1 MKKFTR
7 IFFAV
12 AALFA
17 FACTTDTTEDLGVQL
32 GNGAGQTT
40 LTLSLEESR
49 TQLGTAVAGLYPVTW
64 SEGDAISVNGVTS
77 SKIEISENKS
87 VATFTFNEVLAYP
100 YTIAYPA
107 AAEGKVLFADQQ
119 AHTEGTFAEGAA
131 AMYGYKAAEG
141 GLALNHLTGVLKIG
155 VTGDKTLTY
164 AQISNADRAP
174 IAGEFALNFETGEV
188 TPTAASK
195 ELISYSFG
203 DGLALTGDAQY
214 IHATVPAG
222 EYDELYVTLYDTEGG
237 VMYATVKADDTKPLV
252 AGKVREFSNTITYAP
267 NASVFVIKDVATLKE
282 FAAQAPTLDKDALFI
297 ADVDM
302 TGEAWTPIEG
312 YTKTVIGNG
321 YAIKGMTAPLFGKT
335 FCSIK
340 GLHLV
345 DVNIEETANQA
356 VAAFARGIT
365 ASGNNNG
372 VADTFPV
379 VEHCSVSGKIVMNNA
394 TAFVNDEHNDY
405 GESVVAGLVGRAYG
419 VNISDCVNNA
429 TIEIKQFFPAGHT
442 TSLYPSVGG
451 IVGYVYPGTHTS
463 SGSDVSVY
471 ANLTNLV
478 NNGNISIAD
487 STYTGETIVKTYSP
501 LKPYVGGIA
510 GCVHNSN
517 IQGEI
522 HYMTNYGDINHSGIY
537 GNGTSISGTFGYV
550 ATANGSHFNNHGK
563 ITVENFTARY
573 LYVGGGVGMCG
584 AKTKLDNVHNY
595 GEVYIA
601 ETATC
606 GSLVCGGLQGYQ
618 SSSYAAADAGHSIIS
633 NSSNSAPVT
642 VLSQGFAPELHEGT
656 ALYYRVGGLA
666 GWNQQYMQN
675 CNNLEGATVTC
686 TANLHN
692 IDTSNYSIC
701 VAGLVGYKTVNAID
715 DSHNDAD
722 VICNINMTSSDTADL
737 AAVRLNIGGISG
749 YTNLSCRNV
758 TNNGDVTWSGSVAGQ
773 MRIGG
778 VFGQGNDVSTA
789 LPSYDNCVNNGA
801 VTVADNSSIGH
812 QFMIGGVA
820 AMIDK
825 NANCT
830 NNGTVT
836 IGKNV
841 SFGGEKTYI
850 AGALAYTDGDTDL
863 ATNNGPLVLEEG
875 LVPAT
880 TITHIYIGGTMG
892 HDYTKNV
899 TNLENTAKGTITIKK
914 SNLTSTVMV
923 GGCIGCVPADKID
936 GKTKL
941 NYLIENFTNRAAIT
955 YKGYTTANKAIY
967 VGGAVGYCYEG
978 SSYHAPTTN
987 NMFNYG
993 PIKVEGDNLYDVK
1006 IGGVSSYFGGP
1017 TTNAINYEGGT
1028 ITFDGT
1034 TRRYVHIGGAVEAVK
1049 DSTTDLYNYGD
1060 VTVNGTVGHT
1070 LYVGGCMC
1078 RAYNYSRTRNSN
1090 HGDVTVN
1097 AEIKSNNFIGGM
1109 VYDSS
1114 ANMRYTD
1121 CHNTGNLILGE
1132 KAVVNTQTRWG
1143 GFVGKL
1149 EKNAE
1154 ADAILTN
1161 IFDGCSNSGDI
1172 IIKGNASQTAYAAIG
1187 GIYGAATGNSQIIIL
1202 NGFTNSGD
1210 IIFEGSQNGAFTDDT
1225 AIGKRNFL
1233 DLGGLFG
1240 HVGSAIVFSNA
1251 DNPSWTGNIVNT
1263 GTIKHTGTAAN
1274 AVRLGG
1280 FAGCM
1285 YGPTPTVTDG
1295 KIINLG
1301 DLVCTGTFGSE
1312 TAQYNGVGGIVG
1324 YTTSTIEN
1332 AESYCSINAPKV
1344 AAGMITGSS
1353 RSTTVIAKSC
1363 KIGGA
1368 FIENV
1373 TGEDADG
1380 NSTTIETE
1388 MKLDATNWMD
1398 YIYGTIPTWEEGTDY
1413 DGCSF
1418 LTVKPTI

>member
-49 TQLGTAVAGLYPVTW
+49 TQLGEKANDLYPVTW

-155 VTGDKTLTY
+155 VTGDKTLSF
-164 AQISNADRAP
+164 AQISNVDRAP

-188 TPTAASK
+188 TPTTASK
-195 ELISYSFG
+195 ELINYSFG
-203 DGLALTGDAQY
+203 DGLALGSGAQY

-252 AGKVREFSNTITYAP
+252 AGKVREFSNTIAYAP
-267 NASVFVIKDVATLKE
+267 NASVFVIKDKATLKE
-282 FAAQAPTLDKDALFI
+282 FAAQAATLKKDALVV
-297 ADVDM
+297 ADIDM
-302 TGEAWTPIEG
+302 TGEAWTPIDNYG
-312 YTKTVIGNG
+312 KTLIGNG
-321 YAIKGMTAPLFGKT
+321 YAIKGLTAPLFGNAYG
-335 FCSIK
+335 SIK
-340 GLHLV
+340 GLHLR
-345 DVNIEETANQA
+345 DVNIEETQNSA
-356 VAAFARGIT
+356 VGALARQLSGSGIDAIGEYT
-365 ASGNNNG
+365 S
-372 VADTFPV
+372 PV
-379 VEHCSVSGKIVMNNA
+379 VEHCSVSGKVVLNNQ
-394 TAFVNDEHNDY
+394 TAFVDTSLNDF
-405 GESVVAGLVGRAYG
+405 GECVAAGLVGRAYG
-419 VNISDCVNNA
+419 ACFYDCVNYA
-429 TIEIKQFFPAGHT
+429 TVEVKQCFPAGHT
-442 TSLYPSVGG
+442 TSLHPSVGG
-451 IVGYVYPGTHTS
+451 IVGYLNHTTHTVDETS
-463 SGSDVSVY
+463 TKVTSHL
-471 ANLTNLV
+471 NNLV
-478 NNGNISIAD
+478 NYGDITFTDRS
-487 STYTGETIVKTYSP
+487 YTGETNVKTYAP
-501 LKPYVGGIA
+501 LKPKVGGVVGYA
-510 GCVHNSN
+510 NRDNMPC
-517 IQGEI
+517 EM
-522 HYMTNYGDINHSGIY
+522 HYITNHGDITISGIF
-537 GNGTSISGTFGYV
+537 GVDVFISGTFGHIG
-550 ATANGSHFNNHGK
+550 TSNGSHFYNHGK
-563 ITVENFTARY
+563 ITVEDLLARY
-573 LYVGGGVGMCG
+573 IYVGGGVGNS
-584 AKTKLDNVHNY
+584 AKETKLDNVHNY
-595 GEVYIA
+595 GEVYVA

-606 GSLVCGGLQGYQ
+606 GSIICGGLQAYQ
-618 SSSYAAADAGHSIIS
+618 PSDAAAADAGHSIIS

-642 VLSQGFAPELHEGT
+642 VLCQGFAPELHDGT
-656 ALYYRVGGLA
+656 NLYYRVGGLA
-666 GWNQQYMQN
+666 GWNQQYMKN
-675 CNNLEGATVTC
+675 CNNLEGGVVTC
-686 TANLHN
+686 TGTVHN
-692 IDTSNYSIC
+692 IDASNYSVC

-722 VICNINMTSSDTADL
+722 VICNINMTTSDTADL
-737 AAVRLNIGGISG
+737 TAVRLNIGGISG
-749 YTNLSCRNV
+749 YTNLPCRYV

-778 VFGQGNDVSTA
+778 VMGHGNAVSTA
-789 LPSYDNCVNNGA
+789 LPLYDNCVNNGA
-801 VTVADNSSIGH
+801 VTIADNSSIGH

-820 AMIDK
+820 AMVNK

-850 AGALAYTDGDTDL
+850 GGALGYANGDTDL

-880 TITHIYIGGTMG
+880 TITHIYVGGTMG
-892 HDYTKNV
+892 QDWTKNV

-923 GGCIGCVPADKID
+923 GGCVGCVPADNTK
-936 GKTKL
+936 KAKL

-955 YKGYTTANKAIY
+955 YKAYTTADKAIY
-967 VGGAVGYCYEG
+967 VGGAVGYSYEG
-978 SSYHAPTTN
+978 SDYHAPDTN
-987 NMFNYG
+987 NMYNYG
-993 PIKVEGDNLYDVK
+993 PIRIEGDNLYDVK
-1006 IGGVSSYFGGP
+1006 IGGVSGYFGGP
-1017 TTNAINYEGGT
+1017 TVNAINYEGGT

-1034 TRRYVHIGGAVEAVK
+1034 TRRHVHIGGAVEAVK
-1049 DSTTDLYNYGD
+1049 DSATDLVNYGD
-1060 VTVNGTVGHT
+1060 ITVDGKIGHT
-1070 LYVGGCMC
+1070 LYVGGCIC
-1078 RAYNYSRTRNSN
+1078 RNNNYTRTRNSN

-1097 AEIKSNNFIGGM
+1097 AEIATNNFVGGL
-1109 VYDSS
+1109 VYDSG
-1114 ANMRYTD
+1114 AKLRYVD
-1121 CHNTGNLILGE
+1121 CHNTGNFTLGE
-1132 KAVVNTQTRWG
+1132 KAVVNIQTRWG

-1149 EKNAE
+1149 ETTTAGVY
-1154 ADAILTN
+1154 N

-1187 GIYGAATGNSQIIIL
+1187 GIYGAATGTTAVIIL

-1210 IIFEGSQNGAFTDDT
+1210 IIFEGSQNGEFKADTDRG
-1225 AIGKRNFL
+1225 ARNYL
-1233 DLGGLFG
+1233 DMGGLFG
-1240 HVGSAIVFSNA
+1240 LVDSSITFSNA
-1251 DNPSWTGNIVNT
+1251 DNPTWTGNIVNK
-1263 GTIKHTGTAAN
+1263 GTIKFTGTAKN

-1280 FAGCM
+1280 FAGSLLSI
-1285 YGPTPTVTDG
+1285 GTPTVTDG

-1301 DLVCTGTFGSE
+1301 DIVCTGTFGSE
-1312 TAQYNGVGGIVG
+1312 TAQYNGIGGIVG
-1324 YTTSTIEN
+1324 YTDSIIEN

-1353 RSTTVIAKSC
+1353 RSATVIAKSC

-1388 MKLDATNWMD
+1388 MKIDATNWMD
-1398 YIYGTIPTWEEGTDY
+1398 YIYGTAPAWEEGTDY